1 MHSAVGHTKTM
12 SINDIIPIFDVVLP
26 PGAAPSQEL
35 HGEIFNFWALFHLV
49 RLEGR
54 LAFCAL
60 ELHKQMIPHFLA
72 LDVGV
77 VISQAQLC
85 TFIRGCHAT
94 FLVKNTLFKGK
105 LA

>member
-1 MHSAVGHTKTM
+1 MHSAVGQTKIM

-54 LAFCAL
+54 LAFCEKVA
-60 ELHKQMIPHFLA
+60 EP
-72 LDVGV
+72 
-77 VISQAQLC
+77 
-85 TFIRGCHAT
+85 T
-94 FLVKNTLFKGK
+94 NGK
-105 LA
+105 KRKIIGENLGFVNF

>member
-1 MHSAVGHTKTM
+1 M

-26 PGAAPSQEL
+26 PGAALGREL

-60 ELHKQMIPHFLA
+60 WGILIHDYLESLGIPFDSA
-72 LDVGV
+72 V
-77 VISQAQLC
+77 VICLEKDFSFN
-85 TFIRGCHAT
+85 FILRQC
-94 FLVKNTLFKGK
+94 VENENMN
-105 LA
+105 